1 MTDPIPA
8 RLAAL
13 KTMPMPELKA
23 EWRDALRHRAAA
35 ATTGASSRAGSPT
48 ASRNWPTAG

>member
-13 KTMPMPELKA
+13 KTMPLPELKA
-23 EWRDALRHRAAA
+23 AVARRSSAPSRPATTA
-35 ATTGASSRAGSPT
+35 ATSRAGSPT